1 MTRTMTRFLPL
12 AVALCLGQA
21 APALAQAPI
30 VLPDAIRTA
39 GVVRIGIEATYP
51 PMAYKDPA
59 TNERRGFNVDLVT
72 EIAKVLGL
80 RIQWEEMAFAQLI
93 PALTTGR
100 IDFSGSSMTDL
111 PSRRDRLSFVD
122 YVSTGPQIFAL
133 AAQSAGISQPTDLC
147 GKSVA
152 TPRTTAYFPTL
163 TAWSQKN
170 CVDQG
175 RPAINVVGTEGA
187 AATRTDL
194 RQARVNAA
202 VLGAEYVV
210 YLSQQEP
217 NTFVRIGQPIGLNMS
232 GMAFPK
238 ESTVLRDAVVAAIN
252 KLIAD
257 GTYMTLL
264 KKHGL
269 EAQALTTATVDA
281 GQP

>member
-1 MTRTMTRFLPL
+1 MTFRAMVL
-12 AVALCLGQA
+12 AAGLGTVLATAGA
-21 APALAQAPI
+21 AQQPI
-30 VLPDAIRTA
+30 PLPDA
-39 GVVRIGIEATYP
+39 VRQSGTVRVGIEATYP

-80 RIQWEEMAFAQLI
+80 TIQWEEMAFAQLI

-111 PSRRDRLSFVD
+111 PARRDRLSFVD
-122 YVSTGPQIFAL
+122 YVSTGPQLFAL
-133 AAQSAGISQPTDLC
+133 ATQSAGISQPTDLC

-163 TAWSQKN
+163 QAWSQAN
-170 CVDQG
+170 CVAQG

-187 AATRTDL
+187 TATRTDL
-194 RQARVNAA
+194 RQNRVAAA
-202 VLGAEYVV
+202 VLGAEFVV
-210 YLSQQEP
+210 YLSRQEP
-217 NTFVRIGQPIGLNMS
+217 NTFVRIGQPIGRNLS
-232 GMAFPK
+232 GLAFPK
-238 ESTVLRDAVVAAIN
+238 DSTVLRDAVAAALN
-252 KLIAD
+252 RLIEN
-257 GTYMTLL
+257 GTYMALL

-269 EAQALTTATVDA
+269 EAQALERAEIDA

>member
-1 MTRTMTRFLPL
+1 MSIRTSLL
-12 AVALCLGQA
+12 AAGL
-21 APALAQAPI
+21 ALAATAAAAQQPI
-30 VLPDAIRTA
+30 PLPDAIKAA

-93 PALTTGR
+93 PALTTNR

-111 PSRRDRLSFVD
+111 PARRDRLSFVD
-122 YVSTGPQIFAL
+122 YVSTGPQIFAMT
-133 AAQSAGISQPTDLC
+133 AQSGDINQPTDLC
-147 GKSVA
+147 GKAVA

-163 TAWSQKN
+163 QAWSQAN
-170 CVDQG
+170 CVAQG
-175 RPAINVVGTEGA
+175 RPAITVVGTEGA
-187 AATRTDL
+187 TATRTDL
-194 RQARVNAA
+194 RQNRVQAA

-217 NTFVRIGQPIGLNMS
+217 GAIKAIGTPIGRNMS
-232 GMAFPK
+232 GLAFPR
-238 ESTVLRDAVVAAIN
+238 ESTVLRDAVAAALDR
-252 KLIAD
+252 LIAD
-257 GTYMTLL
+257 GTYMALL

-269 EAQALTTATVDA
+269 EAQALARAEIDA

>member
-1 MTRTMTRFLPL
+1 MSIRTSLL
-12 AVALCLGQA
+12 AAGL
-21 APALAQAPI
+21 ALAATAAAAQQPI
-30 VLPDAIRTA
+30 PLPEAVKSA

-72 EIAKVLGL
+72 EIARVLGL

-93 PALTTGR
+93 PALTTNR

-122 YVSTGPQIFAL
+122 YVSTGPQIFAMT
-133 AAQSAGISQPTDLC
+133 AQSSDINQPTDLC
-147 GKSVA
+147 GKAIA

-163 TAWSQKN
+163 QAWSQAN
-170 CVDQG
+170 CVAQG
-175 RPAINVVGTEGA
+175 RPAITVVGTEGA
-187 AATRTDL
+187 TATRTDL
-194 RQARVNAA
+194 RQNRVQAA

-210 YLSQQEP
+210 YLGQQEP
-217 NTFVRIGQPIGLNMS
+217 GAIKAIGTPIGRNMS
-232 GMAFPK
+232 GLAFPK
-238 ESTVLRDAVVAAIN
+238 ESTVLRDAVAAALDR
-252 KLIAD
+252 LIAD
-257 GTYMTLL
+257 GTYMALL

-269 EAQALTTATVDA
+269 EAQALARAEIDA

>member
-1 MTRTMTRFLPL
+1 MTFRKSLL
-12 AVALCLGQA
+12 AASLAALVSTA
-21 APALAQAPI
+21 ASAQQPI
-30 VLPDAIRTA
+30 PLPDAIKSA

-93 PALTTGR
+93 PALTTNR

-111 PSRRDRLSFVD
+111 PARRERLSFVD
-122 YVSTGPQIFAL
+122 YISTGPQIFAMT
-133 AAQSAGISQPTDLC
+133 AQAGDINQPTDLC
-147 GKSVA
+147 GKSIA

-163 TAWSQKN
+163 QAWSQAN
-170 CVDQG
+170 CVAQG

-210 YLSQQEP
+210 FLSQQEP
-217 NTFVRIGQPIGLNMS
+217 GAIKRIGTPIGRNMS
-232 GMAFPK
+232 GLAFPK
-238 ESTVLRDAVVAAIN
+238 ESTVLRDAVAAALN
-252 KLIAD
+252 RLIEN

-269 EAQALTTATVDA
+269 EAQALARAEIDA

>member
-1 MTRTMTRFLPL
+1 MIRRPLLALSFAALLASPAAAQQPIALPE
-12 AVALCLGQA
+12 
-21 APALAQAPI
+21 
-30 VLPDAIRTA
+30 AIRTA

-72 EIAKVLGL
+72 EIAKELGL

-111 PSRRDRLSFVD
+111 PARRERLSFVD
-122 YVSTGPQIFAL
+122 YVFTGPQIFAL
-133 AAQSAGISQPTDLC
+133 ASQSAGVTQPTDLC
-147 GKSVA
+147 GKAIA

-163 TAWSQKN
+163 QAWSQKN

-187 AATRTDL
+187 TATRTDL
-194 RQARVNAA
+194 RQNRVNAA

-217 NTFVRIGQPIGLNMS
+217 NTFVRVGTPIGRNMS
-232 GMAFPK
+232 GLAFPK
-238 ESTVLRDAVVAAIN
+238 ESTVLRDAVATALN
-252 KLIAD
+252 RLIAN

-269 EAQALTTATVDA
+269 EAQALTEAGIDA

>member
-1 MTRTMTRFLPL
+1 MSIRTSLL
-12 AVALCLGQA
+12 AAGL
-21 APALAQAPI
+21 ALAATAAAAQQPI
-30 VLPDAIRTA
+30 PLPDAIRSA

-72 EIAKVLGL
+72 EIARVLGL

-93 PALTTGR
+93 PALTTNR

-122 YVSTGPQIFAL
+122 YVSTGPQIFAMT
-133 AAQSAGISQPTDLC
+133 AQSGDINQPTDLC
-147 GKSVA
+147 GKSIA

-163 TAWSQKN
+163 QAWSQAN
-170 CVDQG
+170 CVAQG
-175 RPAINVVGTEGA
+175 RPAITVVGTEGA
-187 AATRTDL
+187 TATRTDL
-194 RQARVNAA
+194 RQNRVQAA

-210 YLSQQEP
+210 YLGQQEP
-217 NTFVRIGQPIGLNMS
+217 GAIKAIGTPIGRNMS
-232 GMAFPK
+232 GLAFTK
-238 ESTVLRDAVVAAIN
+238 ESTVLRDAVAAALDR
-252 KLIAD
+252 LIAD
-257 GTYMTLL
+257 GTYMALL

-269 EAQALTTATVDA
+269 EAQALARAEIDA

>member
-1 MTRTMTRFLPL
+1 MTFRSTLL
-12 AVALCLGQA
+12 AAGFAALVSTAASAQQA
-21 APALAQAPI
+21 AIP
-30 VLPDAIRTA
+30 LPDAIRAA

-72 EIAKVLGL
+72 EIAKILGL

-93 PALTTGR
+93 PALTTNR

-111 PSRRDRLSFVD
+111 PSRRERLSFVD

-133 AAQSAGISQPTDLC
+133 TAQAGDLNQPTDLC
-147 GKSVA
+147 GKAIS

-163 TAWSQKN
+163 QAWSQAN
-170 CVDQG
+170 CVAQG
-175 RPAINVVGTEGA
+175 RPAINVVGSEGA
-187 AATRTDL
+187 TATRTDL
-194 RQARVNAA
+194 RQNRVQAA

-210 YLSQQEP
+210 YLSQQEQGV
-217 NTFVRIGQPIGLNMS
+217 FKRIGTPIGRNMS
-232 GMAFPK
+232 GLAFPK
-238 ESTVLRDAVVAAIN
+238 ESTVLRDAVAAALN
-252 KLIAD
+252 RLIAD

-269 EAQALTTATVDA
+269 EAQALERAEIDA

>member
-1 MTRTMTRFLPL
+1 MSIRTSLL
-12 AVALCLGQA
+12 AAGL
-21 APALAQAPI
+21 ALAATAAAAQQPI
-30 VLPDAIRTA
+30 PLPDAIRSA

-72 EIAKVLGL
+72 EIARVLGL

-93 PALTTGR
+93 PALTTNR

-122 YVSTGPQIFAL
+122 YVSTGPQIFAMT
-133 AAQSAGISQPTDLC
+133 AQSGDINQPTDLC
-147 GKSVA
+147 GKAIA

-163 TAWSQKN
+163 QAWSQAN
-170 CVDQG
+170 CVAQG
-175 RPAINVVGTEGA
+175 RPAITVVGTEGA
-187 AATRTDL
+187 TATRTDL
-194 RQARVNAA
+194 RQNRVQAA

-210 YLSQQEP
+210 YLGQQEP
-217 NTFVRIGQPIGLNMS
+217 GAIKAIGTPIGRNLS
-232 GMAFPK
+232 GLAFPK
-238 ESTVLRDAVVAAIN
+238 ESTVLRDAVAAALDR
-252 KLIAD
+252 LIAD
-257 GTYMTLL
+257 GTYMALL

-269 EAQALTTATVDA
+269 EAQALARAEIDA

>member
-1 MTRTMTRFLPL
+1 MSIRTSLL
-12 AVALCLGQA
+12 AAGL
-21 APALAQAPI
+21 ALAATAAAAQQPI
-30 VLPDAIRTA
+30 PLPDAIRSA

-72 EIAKVLGL
+72 EIARVLGL

-93 PALTTGR
+93 PALTTNR

-122 YVSTGPQIFAL
+122 YVSTGPQIFAMT
-133 AAQSAGISQPTDLC
+133 AQSGDINQPTDLC
-147 GKSVA
+147 GKAIA

-163 TAWSQKN
+163 QAWSQAN
-170 CVDQG
+170 CVAQG
-175 RPAINVVGTEGA
+175 RPAITVVGTEGA
-187 AATRTDL
+187 SATRTDL
-194 RQARVNAA
+194 RQNSVQAA

-210 YLSQQEP
+210 YLGQQEP
-217 NTFVRIGQPIGLNMS
+217 GAIKAIGTPIGRKLS
-232 GMAFPK
+232 GLAFPK
-238 ESTVLRDAVVAAIN
+238 ESTVLRDAVAAALDR
-252 KLIAD
+252 LIAD
-257 GTYMTLL
+257 GTYMALL

-269 EAQALTTATVDA
+269 EAQALARAEIDA

>member
-1 MTRTMTRFLPL
+1 MSIRTSLLAAGLAL
-12 AVALCLGQA
+12 AVTA
-21 APALAQAPI
+21 AAAQQPI
-30 VLPDAIRTA
+30 PLPDAIRSA

-93 PALTTGR
+93 PALTTNR

-122 YVSTGPQIFAL
+122 YVSTGPQIFAMT
-133 AAQSAGISQPTDLC
+133 AQSGDINQPTDLC
-147 GKSVA
+147 GKAIA

-163 TAWSQKN
+163 QAWSQAN
-170 CVDQG
+170 CVAQG
-175 RPAINVVGTEGA
+175 RPAITVVGTEGA
-187 AATRTDL
+187 SATRTDL
-194 RQARVNAA
+194 RQNRVQAA

-210 YLSQQEP
+210 YLGQQEP
-217 NTFVRIGQPIGLNMS
+217 GAIKAIGTPIGRNMS
-232 GMAFPK
+232 GLAFPK
-238 ESTVLRDAVVAAIN
+238 ESTVLRDAVAAALDR
-252 KLIAD
+252 LIAD
-257 GTYMTLL
+257 GTYMALL

-269 EAQALTTATVDA
+269 EAQALARAEIDA

>member
-1 MTRTMTRFLPL
+1 MSIRTSLL
-12 AVALCLGQA
+12 AAGL
-21 APALAQAPI
+21 ALAATAAAAQQPI
-30 VLPDAIRTA
+30 PLPDAIRSA

-72 EIAKVLGL
+72 EIARVLGL

-93 PALTTGR
+93 PALTTNR

-122 YVSTGPQIFAL
+122 YVSTGPQIFAMT
-133 AAQSAGISQPTDLC
+133 AQSGDINQPTDLC
-147 GKSVA
+147 GKAIA

-163 TAWSQKN
+163 QAWSQAN
-170 CVDQG
+170 CVAQG
-175 RPAINVVGTEGA
+175 RPAITVVGTEGA
-187 AATRTDL
+187 SATRTDL
-194 RQARVNAA
+194 RQNRVQAA

-210 YLSQQEP
+210 YLGQQEP
-217 NTFVRIGQPIGLNMS
+217 GAIKAIGTPIGRKLS
-232 GMAFPK
+232 GLAFPK
-238 ESTVLRDAVVAAIN
+238 ESTVLRDAVAAALDR
-252 KLIAD
+252 LIAD
-257 GTYMTLL
+257 GTYMALL

-269 EAQALTTATVDA
+269 EAQALARAEIDA

>member
-1 MTRTMTRFLPL
+1 MSIRTSLL
-12 AVALCLGQA
+12 AAGL
-21 APALAQAPI
+21 ALAATAAAAQQPI
-30 VLPDAIRTA
+30 PLPDAIKAA

-93 PALTTGR
+93 PALTTNR

-122 YVSTGPQIFAL
+122 YVSTGPQIFAMT
-133 AAQSAGISQPTDLC
+133 AQSGDINQPTDLC
-147 GKSVA
+147 GKSIA

-163 TAWSQKN
+163 QAWSQAN
-170 CVDQG
+170 CVAQG
-175 RPAINVVGTEGA
+175 RPAITVVGTEGA
-187 AATRTDL
+187 SATRTDL
-194 RQARVNAA
+194 RQNRVQAA

-210 YLSQQEP
+210 YLGQQEP
-217 NTFVRIGQPIGLNMS
+217 GAIKAIGTPIGRNMS
-232 GMAFPK
+232 GLAFPK
-238 ESTVLRDAVVAAIN
+238 ESTVLRDAVAAALDR
-252 KLIAD
+252 LIAD
-257 GTYMTLL
+257 GTYMALL

-269 EAQALTTATVDA
+269 EAQALARAEIDA

>member
-1 MTRTMTRFLPL
+1 MSIRAYLL
-12 AVALCLGQA
+12 AAGLALGA
-21 APALAQAPI
+21 TGAFAQQPI
-30 VLPDAIRTA
+30 PLPDAIRSA

-72 EIAKVLGL
+72 EIARVLGL

-93 PALTTGR
+93 PALTTNR

-111 PSRRDRLSFVD
+111 PARRDRLSFVD
-122 YVSTGPQIFAL
+122 YVSTGPQIFAMT
-133 AAQSAGISQPTDLC
+133 AQSGDINQPADLC
-147 GKSVA
+147 GKAIA
-152 TPRTTAYFPTL
+152 TPRTTAYFATVQ
-163 TAWSQKN
+163 AWSQAN
-170 CVDQG
+170 CVAQG

-187 AATRTDL
+187 TATRTDL
-194 RQARVNAA
+194 RQNRVQAA

-217 NTFVRIGQPIGLNMS
+217 GAIKAIGTPIGRNLS
-232 GMAFPK
+232 GLAFPK
-238 ESTVLRDAVVAAIN
+238 DSTVLRDAVAAALDR
-252 KLIAD
+252 LIAD
-257 GTYMTLL
+257 GTYMALL

-269 EAQALTTATVDA
+269 EAQALARAEIDA

>member
-1 MTRTMTRFLPL
+1 MSIRTSLL
-12 AVALCLGQA
+12 AAGL
-21 APALAQAPI
+21 ALAATAAAAQQPI
-30 VLPDAIRTA
+30 PLPDAIRSA

-93 PALTTGR
+93 PALTTNR

-122 YVSTGPQIFAL
+122 YVSTGPQIFAMT
-133 AAQSAGISQPTDLC
+133 AQSGDINQPTDLC
-147 GKSVA
+147 GKAIA

-163 TAWSQKN
+163 QAWSQAN
-170 CVDQG
+170 CVAQG
-175 RPAINVVGTEGA
+175 RPAITVVGTEGA
-187 AATRTDL
+187 TATRTDL
-194 RQARVNAA
+194 RQNRVQAA

-210 YLSQQEP
+210 YLGQQEP
-217 NTFVRIGQPIGLNMS
+217 GAIKAIGTPIGRNMS
-232 GMAFPK
+232 GLAFPK
-238 ESTVLRDAVVAAIN
+238 ESTVLRDAVAAALDR
-252 KLIAD
+252 LIAD
-257 GTYMTLL
+257 GTYMALL

-269 EAQALTTATVDA
+269 EAQALARAEIDA

>member
-1 MTRTMTRFLPL
+1 MSIRTSLLAAGLAL
-12 AVALCLGQA
+12 AVTA
-21 APALAQAPI
+21 AAAQQPI
-30 VLPDAIRTA
+30 PLPDAIRSA

-72 EIAKVLGL
+72 EIARVLGL

-93 PALTTGR
+93 PALTTNR

-122 YVSTGPQIFAL
+122 YVSTGPQIFAMT
-133 AAQSAGISQPTDLC
+133 AQSGDINQPTDLC
-147 GKSVA
+147 GKAIA

-163 TAWSQKN
+163 QAWSQAN
-170 CVDQG
+170 CVAQG
-175 RPAINVVGTEGA
+175 RPAITVVGTEGA
-187 AATRTDL
+187 TATRTDL
-194 RQARVNAA
+194 RQNRVQAA

-210 YLSQQEP
+210 YLGQQEP
-217 NTFVRIGQPIGLNMS
+217 GAIKAIGTPIGRNMS
-232 GMAFPK
+232 GLAFPK
-238 ESTVLRDAVVAAIN
+238 ESTVLRDAVAAALDR
-252 KLIAD
+252 LIAD
-257 GTYMTLL
+257 GTYMALL

-269 EAQALTTATVDA
+269 EAQALARAEIDA

>member
-1 MTRTMTRFLPL
+1 MSIRTSLLAAGLAL
-12 AVALCLGQA
+12 AVTA
-21 APALAQAPI
+21 AAAQQPI
-30 VLPDAIRTA
+30 PLPDAIRSA
-39 GVVRIGIEATYP
+39 GFVRIGIEATYP

-93 PALTTGR
+93 PALTTNR

-122 YVSTGPQIFAL
+122 YVSTGPQIFAMT
-133 AAQSAGISQPTDLC
+133 AQSGDINQPTDLC
-147 GKSVA
+147 GKAIA

-163 TAWSQKN
+163 QAWSQAN
-170 CVDQG
+170 CVAQG
-175 RPAINVVGTEGA
+175 RPAITVVGTEGA
-187 AATRTDL
+187 SATRTDL
-194 RQARVNAA
+194 RQNRVQAA

-210 YLSQQEP
+210 YLGQQEP
-217 NTFVRIGQPIGLNMS
+217 GAIKAIGTPIGRNMS
-232 GMAFPK
+232 GLAFPK
-238 ESTVLRDAVVAAIN
+238 ESTVLRDAVAAALDR
-252 KLIAD
+252 LIAD
-257 GTYMTLL
+257 GTYMALL

-269 EAQALTTATVDA
+269 EAQALARAEIDA

>member
-1 MTRTMTRFLPL
+1 MTFRTILAAGLAAFFATAAAAQQPIPLPE
-12 AVALCLGQA
+12 
-21 APALAQAPI
+21 
-30 VLPDAIRTA
+30 AIRTA

-72 EIAKVLGL
+72 EIARVLGL

-111 PSRRDRLSFVD
+111 PARRERLSFVD

-133 AAQSAGISQPTDLC
+133 AAQAGDLNQPTDLC
-147 GKSVA
+147 GKSIA

-163 TAWSQKN
+163 QAWSQKN
-170 CVDQG
+170 CVEQG

-187 AATRTDL
+187 TATRTDL
-194 RQARVNAA
+194 RQNRVNAA

-217 NTFVRIGQPIGLNMS
+217 GVFKRIGEPIGRNMS
-232 GMAFPK
+232 GLAFPRQ
-238 ESTVLRDAVVAAIN
+238 STELRDAVATALN
-252 KLIAD
+252 RLIAD

-269 EAQALTTATVDA
+269 EAQALPRAEIDA

>member
-1 MTRTMTRFLPL
+1 MSIRTSLL
-12 AVALCLGQA
+12 AAGL
-21 APALAQAPI
+21 ALAATAAAAQQPI
-30 VLPDAIRTA
+30 PLPDAIRSA

-72 EIAKVLGL
+72 EIARVLGL

-93 PALTTGR
+93 PALTTNR

-122 YVSTGPQIFAL
+122 YVSTGPQIFAMT
-133 AAQSAGISQPTDLC
+133 AQSGDINQPTDLC
-147 GKSVA
+147 GKSIA

-163 TAWSQKN
+163 QAWSQAN
-170 CVDQG
+170 CVAQG
-175 RPAINVVGTEGA
+175 RPAITVVGTEGA
-187 AATRTDL
+187 TATRTDL
-194 RQARVNAA
+194 RQNRVQAA

-210 YLSQQEP
+210 YLGQQEP
-217 NTFVRIGQPIGLNMS
+217 GAIKAIGTPIGRNMS
-232 GMAFPK
+232 GLAFPK
-238 ESTVLRDAVVAAIN
+238 ESTVLRDAVAAALDR
-252 KLIAD
+252 LIAD
-257 GTYMTLL
+257 GTYMALL

-269 EAQALTTATVDA
+269 EAQALARAEIDA